1 MKVKVVKKGSK
12 KPAGVWC
19 PFMIEVPAEPLLE
32 RK

>member
-19 PFMIEVPAEPLLE
+19 PFMVESPAETFLE